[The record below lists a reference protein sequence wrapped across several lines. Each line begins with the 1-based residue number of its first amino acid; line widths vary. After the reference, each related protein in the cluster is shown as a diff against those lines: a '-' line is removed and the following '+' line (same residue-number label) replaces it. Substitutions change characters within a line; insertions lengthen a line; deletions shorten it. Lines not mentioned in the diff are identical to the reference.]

1 MALASNHPSGK
12 LEAGRVDPSVRF
24 QGLAVLT
31 RKAFQGTAELHHR
44 EIKAGRLMHVRLARS
59 EYHIDVVNFY
69 QQAYQ
74 QDSSGANL
82 SKRHGLWDSLNST
95 LQQLAR
101 RNMLL
106 LLGDFNC
113 TPIHAA
119 GHTGCPL
126 PRAEIYPDVAEFTT
140 ILEANQLVVLNTWLR
155 RQQLTTF
162 TGSKHES
169 IIDFVITRRGHAD
182 MEARRAAPQR
192 GLTFSPWRQ
201 GGKHHPVKPSLPLHP
216 GWQRTSKRTPSQ
228 PKPEY
233 DSLALTDAV
242 RSRSTSYEALREAF
256 RAKLLQVQ
264 APTLQQAN
272 DILLAMACRLF
283 PRVPTQPQPR
293 AWQSS
298 EVQLSVADMWKARR
312 QMRTLAGG
320 PRGSFTGTFRRPTR
334 L

>member
-201 GGKHHPVKPSLPLHP
+201 GGKHHPGSLLFLYIQGGSVPPSGRH
-216 GWQRTSKRTPSQ
+216 PSQ
-228 PKPEY
+228 SP
-233 DSLALTDAV
+233 
-242 RSRSTSYEALREAF
+242 STT
-256 RAKLLQVQ
+256 LL
-264 APTLQQAN
+264 P
-272 DILLAMACRLF
+272 
-283 PRVPTQPQPR
+283 
-293 AWQSS
+293 
-298 EVQLSVADMWKARR
+298 
-312 QMRTLAGG
+312 
-320 PRGSFTGTFRRPTR
+320 
-334 L
+334 